1 MKVKGLPS
9 KIYRLSPNGGFC
21 SSSELGKLKEGG
33 VVDLKEGQAEQLLSM
48 GMVEKTKESK
58 KVKEKNNGN

>member
-9 KIYRLSPNGGFC
+9 KIFKLSANGGFC

-33 VVDLKEGQAEQLLSM
+33 VVDLKKEDAEQLISM
-48 GMVEKTKESK
+48 GMVSTIKES
-58 KVKEKNNGN
+58 KVKEKNNG